1 MDDLKQQELVDE
13 LKKRMSQVNVLPDE
27 PDFFSS
33 NET

>member
-1 MDDLKQQELVDE
+1 MDDSKVHKLLNE
-13 LKKRMSQVNVLPDE
+13 LKKRMSPVEILPDE